1 MTVILFQ
8 TSSAMCMA
16 AKSPGRIRARGQYI
30 RQQQKTDTV
39 HYLRKTRSLFFHPD
53 YTVGPGVS
61 PSQPPKRVADFT
73 ASREF
78 HPAPKNIVVIQLLK
92 VLCCPSKHLH
102 YISLSGT
109 CKSKS
114 SDAEHKFPLVLI
126 SIDLLNVCAD
136 LAELLR
142 EVLVTS
148 FNKLD
153 IEDLAVIVG
162 SQGCDHKS
170 CSRSQVR

>member
-16 AKSPGRIRARGQYI
+16 VKKPRA
-30 RQQQKTDTV
+30 
-39 HYLRKTRSLFFHPD
+39 HTRSGPIHP
-53 YTVGPGVS
+53 TTAENRHS
-61 PSQPPKRVADFT
+61 PLSAQNQKFVLPSSQPPKRVADFT

-126 SIDLLNVCAD
+126 SIDLLNMSAD
-136 LAELLR
+136 LAKLLR

-153 IEDLAVIVG
+153 IKDLAVIVG

-170 CSRSQVR
+170 CSCSQVR

>member
-1 MTVILFQ
+1 M
-8 TSSAMCMA
+8 
-16 AKSPGRIRARGQYI
+16 
-30 RQQQKTDTV
+30 DTV
-39 HYLRKTRSLFFHPD
+39 HYLCKTRSLFFHPD

-61 PSQPPKRVADFT
+61 PSQPPKRVADYT

-102 YISLSGT
+102 YISLFGI

-114 SDAEHKFPLVLI
+114 SDAEHEFALVLVC
-126 SIDLLNVCAD
+126 IDLLNMSAD

-142 EVLVTS
+142 EVLVS
-148 FNKLD
+148 SLD
-153 IEDLAVIVG
+153 ELDV
-162 SQGCDHKS
+162 
-170 CSRSQVR
+170 